1 MRRLPKTRD
10 MISTLLAAILCSC
23 SNNGG
28 ESKQSS
34 GETDSISWQKGAG
47 PCYWEL
53 PNPDHSTRLAAWI
66 LADLD
71 MGTGTALAF
80 LDSRKFP
87 EVPIGDDLIVHLVA
101 DGDRSRSSMTRGFHP
116 GGQGAYMVSAIL
128 GPSQRE
134 AIAGANE
141 IALEF
146 NGRVVAMVTA
156 NGFPTLDDL
165 AACDRS

>member
-1 MRRLPKTRD
+1 MRGI
-10 MISTLLAAILCSC
+10 ISTMLVALLCGCSDNGED
-23 SNNGG
+23 SN
-28 ESKQSS
+28 QSS

-47 PCYWEL
+47 LCYWEL

-71 MGTGTALAF
+71 LGAGTALAF
-80 LDSRKFP
+80 TDSHKFP
-87 EVPIGDDLIVHLVA
+87 EVPIGDDLEVRLVA
-101 DGDRSRSSMTRGFHP
+101 DDDRSRSSKTRGFHP
-116 GGQGAYMVSAIL
+116 DGEGAYVVSAIL

-146 NGRVVAMVTA
+146 DGRVVAVVTA
-156 NGFPTLDDL
+156 DGFPTLDDL
-165 AACDRS
+165 AACDQS